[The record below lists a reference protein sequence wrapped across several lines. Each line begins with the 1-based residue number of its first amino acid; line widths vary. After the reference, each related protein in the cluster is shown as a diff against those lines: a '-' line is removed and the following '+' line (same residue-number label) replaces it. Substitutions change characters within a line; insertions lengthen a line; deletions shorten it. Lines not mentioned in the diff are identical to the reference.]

1 MLEAVEVKLTF
12 AVCVL
17 VITPDP
23 LVVILPA
30 VLMPPPEALL
40 KLNVPATVIG
50 PAVAPVPGILV
61 DVVTLAVTFAGI
73 TKVEKLPVLSVEAG
87 KLALAM
93 LKLPPVA
100 IGVDPV
106 LTVSVCGEEY

>member
-1 MLEAVEVKLTF
+1 MLAAVEVKLTL

-17 VITPDP
+17 AITPVP
-23 LVVILPA
+23 VVVILPA
-30 VLMPPPEALL
+30 VLMPPPAEFV
-40 KLNVPATVIG
+40 KFSVPATVTG
-50 PAVAPVPGILV
+50 PVVAPVPGITV
-61 DVVTLAVTFAGI
+61 EVVTLAVTLAGI

-100 IGVDPV
+100 VGVVPV
-106 LTVSVCGEEY
+106 LTISV